1 MHVNVCLK
9 ICGISNIVSFYTFS
23 SLLLRH
29 IALPSTLNSDYIESI
44 MPLLNN
50 FSRSLACVTHAAAA
64 NASDERPK
72 QRELAQEVKQR
83 IKELWR
89 VGSCW
94 WLRKKS
100 EKKGHEKLE
109 INFTYDSGR
118 ERDTQRKTNTCAN
131 ADDEWSEKGGEGYS
145 IRKKRRVEWE
155 AKSIFPIFERFSS
168 TRQRRR
174 QRLWICSLLCD
185 IINVMIY
192 IFSLNF
198 EDIRLLLTV
207 CCCFSSNS
215 FYFFVKVRHQKLEY
229 MTTTSTLWLNRLSS
243 AQSAFDK
250 RY

>member
-1 MHVNVCLK
+1 
-9 ICGISNIVSFYTFS
+9 
-23 SLLLRH
+23 
-29 IALPSTLNSDYIESI
+29 

-50 FSRSLACVTHAAAA
+50 FSRSLACVTHAAAV

-118 ERDTQRKTNTCAN
+118 ETHSAKQILVRMQMMNEAKKGERVIAFVRRGG
-131 ADDEWSEKGGEGYS
+131 WSE
-145 IRKKRRVEWE
+145 RQNRF
-155 AKSIFPIFERFSS
+155 FPFSS
-168 TRQRRR
+168 AFPQHDNDDDNDAGFA
-174 QRLWICSLLCD
+174 LCC
-185 IINVMIY
+185 VTSSMSWY
-192 IFSLNF
+192 TFSLSTSKTF
-198 EDIRLLLTV
+198 D
-207 CCCFSSNS
+207 CCLQYVAVFLPTH

-229 MTTTSTLWLNRLSS
+229 MTTTSTLWLNRTVECTVRIR
-243 AQSAFDK
+243 Q